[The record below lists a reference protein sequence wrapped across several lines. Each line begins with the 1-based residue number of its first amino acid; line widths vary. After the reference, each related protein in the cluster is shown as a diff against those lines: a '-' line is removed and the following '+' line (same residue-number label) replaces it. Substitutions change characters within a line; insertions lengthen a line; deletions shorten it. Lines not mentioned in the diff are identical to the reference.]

1 MTIRIVTDSTSDLLP
16 ELAAKHD
23 IHVIPSYVNI
33 GEKSYRDL
41 VDLSRSD
48 FYNQLPGY
56 ARVPTTAAPAAGV
69 FAESYRQL
77 LDAGATTII
86 SIHVAGTLSAMWNS
100 ARLGAEEITEIPVH
114 VFDSQQVSMGL
125 GLLAL
130 QAARAAAEGQP
141 AEAIIS
147 DLQSAV
153 PRTHVFATL
162 DTLEYLRRSGRVSW
176 TEFSLGTL
184 LRIKPML
191 HVYQG
196 EVLSLDR
203 VRTRR
208 RALSELLAHVAAL
221 GPLQEAALIYT
232 QDLEGLAEW
241 REMVRPHL
249 PAGDEHVAVE
259 VTPAIGAHVGPG
271 ALGLA
276 CIATT

>member
-1 MTIRIVTDSTSDLLP
+1 MTIRIVTDSTSDVPPDLVREIGLT
-16 ELAAKHD
+16 
-23 IHVIPSYVNI
+23 VIPSYVNI
-33 GEKSYRDL
+33 GEESYLDL
-41 VDLSRSD
+41 VDLSRAE
-48 FYNQLPGY
+48 FYEKLPTY

-69 FAESYRQL
+69 FAECYRRL
-77 LDAGATTII
+77 VDEGATAII
-86 SIHVAGTLSAMWNS
+86 SIHVAGSLSAMWNS

-114 VFDSQQVSMGL
+114 VFDSRQVSMGL

-130 QAARAAAEGQP
+130 LAGGAAAEGQP
-141 AEAIIS
+141 AEAILHS
-147 DLQSAV
+147 LENAV

-191 HVYQG
+191 HVYEG
-196 EVLSLDR
+196 EVLSLER

-208 RALSELLAHVAAL
+208 RALSQLQEHVAAL

-232 QDLEGLAEW
+232 QDLDGLAEW
-241 REMVRPHL
+241 REMVGPLL
-249 PAGDEHVAVE
+249 PADREAVAVE

-276 CIATT
+276 CIAAA

>member
-16 ELAAKHD
+16 ELAEKHN
-23 IHVIPSYVNI
+23 IQVIPSYVNI

-41 VDLSRSD
+41 VDLSRSE
-48 FYNQLPGY
+48 FYKQLPGY
-56 ARVPTTAAPAAGV
+56 PRVPTTAAPAAGV
-69 FAESYRQL
+69 FAECYRQL
-77 LDAGATTII
+77 FDAGATAII
-86 SIHVAGTLSAMWNS
+86 SIHVAGKLSAMWNS

-125 GLLAL
+125 GLLTL

-141 AEAIIS
+141 AEAI
-147 DLQSAV
+147 LHALENAV

-208 RALSELLAHVAAL
+208 RALSHLLEHIAAL
-221 GPLQEAALIYT
+221 GPLQEMALIYT
-232 QDLEGLAEW
+232 HDLEGLAEW
-241 REMVRPHL
+241 REMVRPHF
-249 PAGDEHVAVE
+249 PAGHEPVAVE

-276 CIATT
+276 CIAAA